1 MTNIMREIRIE
12 KVVLNV
18 GGTADNLDKGI
29 KLIERITGKKAVKKI
44 SNKRIPTL
52 GVRPGLA
59 VGGMVTLRGD
69 KAIETL
75 RRLLAAEDNKLRRR
89 QISENSFSFGV
100 KEYIEIPGMQYQ
112 RDIGLR
118 GLECS
123 VTFIRPGKRV
133 IKRKI
138 KRGRLPKRQIIQKEE
153 IVTYLE
159 NKLGVIFSGKW

>member
-1 MTNIMREIRIE
+1 MTNKMREIKIE

-18 GGTADNLDKGI
+18 GGTGDDLEKGI

-59 VGGMVTLRGD
+59 VGGMVTLRGA

-75 RRLLAAEDNKLRRR
+75 RRLLAAEDNKIRRR

-118 GLECS
+118 GLEAS

-133 IKRKI
+133 IRRKI
-138 KRGRLPKRQIIQKEE
+138 KRGRLPKRQIISKEE
-153 IVTYLE
+153 ILAYLE
-159 NKLGVIFSGKW
+159 SKLGVILMGKA